1 MTRIPAATR
10 RLVRQRAAGRCEY
23 CRIPELVRPY
33 PFQVEHI
40 RSVKHDGSSE
50 PDNLAWSCLFCNL
63 RKGTDI
69 AAYDDETGAL
79 VALYNPRMQLWDEHF
94 RINDVL
100 IEGETA
106 EGRVTVKLL
115 QMNHPQQI
123 EARAAL
129 IEAGL
134 W

>member
-10 RLVRQRAAGRCEY
+10 RLVQERAAGRCEY
-23 CRIPELVRPY
+23 CRIPEDIRPY

-40 RSVKHDGSSE
+40 RSLKHGGSSD
-50 PDNLAWSCLFCNL
+50 PDNLAWSCLHCNL
-63 RKGTDI
+63 RKGTDV
-69 AAYDDETGAL
+69 AAYDDLTDAL
-79 VALYNPRMQLWDEHF
+79 VPLFNPRTQVWDEHF
-94 RINDVL
+94 AMNEAW
-100 IEGETA
+100 IEGLTA
-106 EGRVTVKLL
+106 VGRATVNLL
-115 QMNHPQQI
+115 QMNHPQQV